1 MRIPRVRLVLA
12 GATVLSAVAL
22 PPLSEAQTSRQP
34 SVQDEIREL
43 RRLIEQQQQVIDG
56 LQKRLNDVQSQQ
68 SEVEAQVREQV
79 EETKQEAEKPLVAS
93 ANPRMRLA
101 LSGQVDRLLNLA
113 DDGKSTKAYFVDNNI
128 SVSRIGALATGQVSE
143 DLTLGANFEL
153 AISPNNS
160 ADVSQTN
167 EDGGQNNEFRKVE
180 ALFKSKTYGDVSFGK
195 GDPATKDITRL
206 DLSGTDVLA
215 YARTGDPAGGLL
227 FRTSGDDEL
236 TDTNVNSVFTD
247 FDSGR
252 TNRLRYDTP
261 KLKGAFASASYGAD
275 QKWGVAARW
284 AGTGHGLRATAG
296 AGVQDPSRNGVDVVY
311 QGSASVLHEATGLNL
326 TYATAFQD
334 QDEGTG
340 QLQYV
345 KLGWQH
351 DFLQIG
357 DTAFSIDFG
366 YDKDTPGDGDT
377 GKTVGLVA
385 LQNLSD
391 YGTQL
396 FAGFRGYDFDA
407 GDGPSTSTIYVA
419 TAGSRIKF

>member
-1 MRIPRVRLVLA
+1 MRFPCMRVVLA
-12 GATVLSAVAL
+12 GATGVSVVAL
-22 PPLSEAQTSRQP
+22 APLAEAQTARQP
-34 SVQDEIREL
+34 SVQDEIQEL

-56 LQKRLNDVQSQQ
+56 LQQRLNDVQSQQ
-68 SEVEAQVREQV
+68 TEVEAQVRQQA
-79 EETKQEAEKPLVAS
+79 EETKQEAERPLVAS
-93 ANPRMRLA
+93 ANPRLRLA

-180 ALFKSKTYGDVSFGK
+180 ALFESKTYGDVSFGK

-227 FRTSGDDEL
+227 FRTSDDDEL

-261 KLKGAFASASYGAD
+261 KYKGAFASASYGAD

-284 AGTGHGLRATAG
+284 AGAGYGLRATAG

-311 QGSASVLHEATGLNL
+311 QGSASVLHEGTGLNL
-326 TYATAFQD
+326 TYATAYQD

-351 DFLQIG
+351 DFLAIG

-366 YDKDTPGDGDT
+366 YDKDTPDDGDT
-377 GKTVGLVA
+377 GRTVGLVA

-407 GDGPSTSTIYVA
+407 GDGPNTSTIYVA